1 MSYLFLPG
9 GIRLPELSAGNRST
23 QVASKSHFTGHI
35 TFGEGHGRGVGLESN
50 LEKKVALIL
59 RYAPTTADL
68 VEQQAF
74 DWYDADGEYYTHYVD
89 LVCRLRDGR
98 RIGYAVRPI
107 HRVSAGYEDELARV
121 KHQSLSQGVFDDFR
135 LFTERDVCPVALHNA
150 THLHSVRIAEPDADR
165 AAAEVIGAMRGV
177 ETIGALRDRIG
188 MEGTG
193 LRAVVRH
200 IGSGHLQLLRQ
211 EKISETSQVIR
222 VMALH

>member
-1 MSYLFLPG
+1 MSYPFLPG
-9 GIRLPELSAGNRST
+9 GIRLPEVSAGDRRT
-23 QVASKSHFTGHI
+23 QVASKAHFTGHI
-35 TFGEGHGRGVGLESN
+35 TFGEGQGRGVGLESN

-59 RYAPTTADL
+59 RYAPTTVDL

-74 DWYDADGEYYTHYVD
+74 EWYDADGECHIHYVD
-89 LVCRLRDGR
+89 LVRRLRDGR

-107 HRVSAGYEDELARV
+107 HRVSARYEDELARI
-121 KHQSLSQGVFDDFR
+121 KHQSLSEGVFDDFR

-150 THLHSVRIAEPDADR
+150 THLHSVRIAEPNADK
-165 AAAEVIGAMRGV
+165 AAAEVINMMSGV

>member
-1 MSYLFLPG
+1 MSYPFLPG
-9 GIRLPELSAGNRST
+9 GIRLPEVSAGDRRT
-23 QVASKSHFTGHI
+23 QVASKAHFTGHI

-59 RYAPTTADL
+59 RYAPTTVDL
-68 VEQQAF
+68 IEQQAF
-74 DWYDADGEYYTHYVD
+74 EWYDADGQCHIHYVD
-89 LVCRLRDGR
+89 LVCRLRDSR
-98 RIGYAVRPI
+98 HIGYAVRPV
-107 HRVSAGYEDELARV
+107 HRVSARYEDELARI

-150 THLHSVRIAEPDADR
+150 THLHSVRIAEPDADQ
-165 AAAEVIGAMRGV
+165 AAADVIREMRGV
-177 ETIGALRDRIG
+177 ETIGTLRDRIG

-211 EKISETSQVIR
+211 EKISDTSQVIK

>member
-1 MSYLFLPG
+1 M
-9 GIRLPELSAGNRST
+9 
-23 QVASKSHFTGHI
+23 
-35 TFGEGHGRGVGLESN
+35 
-50 LEKKVALIL
+50 
-59 RYAPTTADL
+59 
-68 VEQQAF
+68 
-74 DWYDADGEYYTHYVD
+74 
-89 LVCRLRDGR
+89 
-98 RIGYAVRPI
+98 
-107 HRVSAGYEDELARV
+107 
-121 KHQSLSQGVFDDFR
+121 
-135 LFTERDVCPVALHNA
+135 
-150 THLHSVRIAEPDADR
+150 RIAEPDADQ